1 MSTEPDRL
9 ENKPPDDDRTAES
22 VLEWIRGRP
31 LPRDSHLV
39 IGLGLP
45 LVLLAIG
52 MWRVRAYTVDDAYI
66 SFRYARNLANGLG
79 LVFNAGERIEGYT
92 NFLFTCLLA
101 LAMKG
106 GLDPE
111 RAAKI
116 LGAASACGS
125 IALTYAIAAR
135 IKPPRRVP
143 VIATWLLAGSLPTA
157 GWAVFGLETSFF
169 VALVLLGV
177 WLFLRERDAPS
188 AFPWSGAAFAA
199 AALTR
204 PEAPLFAGLAMLF
217 LAGEKRD
224 SAEKRSL
231 FSIVAD
237 LFERRNLIRAALFVG
252 PIAAHLAFRRL
263 YYGAW
268 LPNTFAAKTGHL
280 AAQIVGGGRYL
291 RAYVEHVGP
300 LLLVVPAGVVLAIA
314 RRRRDMKAISAI
326 AIAVPIYV
334 LLVGG
339 DWMPAHRFLAP
350 FEPFAFLLVDAVARE
365 LLEAWRR
372 VEERALATLR
382 VPSTR
387 SRPVRIVAR
396 AIASAALLAFAIH
409 TATSRGRAFTEG
421 AQQIEGERRFWIS
434 AAGGVAAW
442 FAEHGR
448 RGTIAVADMGYI
460 AYATDYP
467 ILDLLGLVDPVI
479 SELPGGYTH
488 KTGPGYVARVFEVAP
503 RYFVFVGSREGCDT
517 LPFESQAALRADPRF
532 RARYAVVGEVRHAF
546 DGYWCIFGPREEA
559 PR

>member
-1 MSTEPDRL
+1 MTSAPDRP
-9 ENKPPDDDRTAES
+9 ENKPPDDERPADS
-22 VLEWIRGRP
+22 LLEWIRGRP

-39 IGLGLP
+39 IGLALP
-45 LVLLAIG
+45 MVLLAIG

-101 LAMKG
+101 LGMKCG
-106 GLDPE
+106 VDPE

-116 LGAASACGS
+116 LGAASALGS

-169 VALVLLGV
+169 VALLLLGT

-188 AFPWSGAAFAA
+188 AFPWSGAALAA

-204 PEAPLFAGLAMLF
+204 PEAPLFAGLLMIF
-217 LAGEKRD
+217 LAGPKREIT
-224 SAEKRSL
+224 EKRSL
-231 FSIVAD
+231 FAPIVD
-237 LFERRNLIRAALFVG
+237 LLDRKNLIRAALFVA

-263 YYGAW
+263 YYSAW
-268 LPNTFAAKTGHL
+268 LPNTFAAKTGDL
-280 AAQIVGGGRYL
+280 AAQIEGGRRYL
-291 RAYVEHVGP
+291 LAYVEHVGP
-300 LLLVVPAGVVLAIA
+300 LLAIVPLGVVLAIA
-314 RRRRDMKAISAI
+314 RRRADLGAIAAI

-334 LLVGG
+334 LVVGG

-350 FEPFAFLLVDAVARE
+350 FEPFAFLLVDAAARA
-365 LLEAWRR
+365 LLEAFRPI
-372 VEERALATLR
+372 EDRALAR
-382 VPSTR
+382 AR
-387 SRPVRIVAR
+387 IARARPVRVAARVIVGAP
-396 AIASAALLAFAIH
+396 LVAFAIH
-409 TATSRGRAFTEG
+409 TATSRSRAFADG
-421 AQQIEGERRFWIS
+421 AQQIERDRLFWTS

-448 RGTIAVADMGYI
+448 RGTIAIADMGFV

-479 SELPGGYTH
+479 SKLPGGYTR
-488 KTGPGYVARVFEVAP
+488 KDGAGYVERVFDVAP
-503 RYFVFVGSREGCDT
+503 RYFVFVGSRTGCAE
-517 LPFESQAALRADPRF
+517 LPFPSQARLRADRRF
-532 RARYAVVGEVRHAF
+532 WKDHALVAEVRHTL
-546 DGYWCIFGPREEA
+546 DGYWCIFGPRDEA